1 MKTQKLEAFA
11 PHTAYRVR
19 TISDLDRISKRVLD
33 VMISI
38 ALIPLVLPIIALL
51 WVLVR
56 RDGGPGF
63 FGHERVGKGGETFTC
78 WKLRTMR
85 PDAAEALV
93 RHLADDPSAKAEWDL
108 NRKLEKD
115 PRVTGL
121 GVFLRQT
128 SLDELPQILN
138 VLKGEMSLVG
148 PRPVPR
154 EELEKYA
161 DRASIYLAQRP
172 GITGLWQVFGRTN
185 TTYQQRVDLDAK
197 YYQTSSL
204 GLDISLIARTVVA
217 VLHRT
222 GR

>member
-11 PHTAYRVR
+11 PQTSYRVR
-19 TISDLDRISKRVLD
+19 TVSDLDRISKRVLD
-33 VMISI
+33 VIVSI
-38 ALIPLVLPIIALL
+38 ALIPLVLPIIAVL
-51 WVLVR
+51 WVFVR

-63 FGHERVGKGGETFTC
+63 FGHERVGKGGTTFTC

-93 RHLADDPSAKAEWDL
+93 RHLAEDPVAKAEWDL

-115 PRVTGL
+115 PRVTRIGL
-121 GVFLRQT
+121 FLRQT

-161 DRASIYLAQRP
+161 DRAWIYLAQRP